1 MSTKHPII
9 SVVGSSGA
17 GTSTVKDTFEKIFLR
32 EKVSAAMIEGDAFHK
47 FNRVEMKKELE
58 RRYSL
63 GDQTFSHFSY
73 DANLLEDLQN
83 TFKNYGET
91 GTAKTRTYVHN
102 LYELSLIHI

>member
-32 EKVSAAMIEGDAFHK
+32 ENVSAAMIEGDAFHK
-47 FNRVEMKKELE
+47 FNRTEMKAELE

-73 DANLLEDLQN
+73 DANLLEELEK
-83 TFKNYGET
+83 TFKNYG
-91 GTAKTRTYVHN
+91 
-102 LYELSLIHI
+102 

>member
-1 MSTKHPII
+1 
-9 SVVGSSGA
+9 
-17 GTSTVKDTFEKIFLR
+17 
-32 EKVSAAMIEGDAFHK
+32 MIEGDAFHK
-47 FNRVEMKKELE
+47 FNRTEMKAELE

-73 DANLLEDLQN
+73 DANLLEELEK

-102 LYELSLIHI
+102 SDESELLMFLLENLQNGVIYLVTLISYFMRGYMVRQNMKI